1 MSAAARSAAPALDVA
16 RVRSDFPVFE
26 RLSRGKRLAYLDTAS
41 SAQKPRVVL
50 EAVAAFGA
58 HSYANIQRGVY
69 ELSALATQRYE
80 AARARVA
87 RFLGAA
93 EAREIV
99 FVRNTTEAINL
110 VAASWG
116 RRNVNAGDE
125 VLISELE
132 HHANIVPWQMLC
144 EERGARLRVAPITDA
159 GELDRAAFEAALS
172 GRTRLVALAHV
183 SNALGTLNPVAELT
197 RLAHARGALVLIDGA
212 QAVPR
217 LPVDVRALGCDF
229 YAFSGHKAYGPTGIG
244 ALYGRA
250 RLLDAMPPY
259 QTGGGMIASVTF
271 EKTTF
276 APIPERFEAG
286 TPAICEAIGLA
297 AALDY
302 LDALGLSAIERHEA
316 ELLDYGTALLSA
328 IPEVRLIGT
337 APDKVGVLSF
347 VVRGVHAHDLGT
359 ILDQEGVAIRA
370 GHHCAQPLMARFG
383 VPATA
388 RASLGLYNDRED
400 LERLAAAVRSAIAMF
415 AG

>member
-1 MSAAARSAAPALDVA
+1 MSAAIRERAPALDVA
-16 RVRSDFPVFE
+16 KIRRDFPVFD
-26 RLSRGKRLAYLDTAS
+26 RNSRGRRLAYLDTGA
-41 SAQKPRVVL
+41 SAQKPRVVIDAIA
-50 EAVAAFGA
+50 EFEA
-58 HSYANIQRGVY
+58 HSYANIHRGVY

-80 AARARVA
+80 AARERVG
-87 RFLGAA
+87 RFLNAA

-116 RRNVNAGDE
+116 RTNVGAGDE
-125 VLISELE
+125 VLITEME

-144 EERGARLRVAPITDA
+144 EERSARLRVAPILED
-159 GELDRAAFEAALS
+159 GSLDMAAFERALTP
-172 GRTRLVALAHV
+172 RTKLVAIAHV
-183 SNALGTLNPVAELT
+183 SNVLGTLNPVQRIAE
-197 RLAHARGALVLIDGA
+197 LAHARGAVVLLDGA
-212 QAVPR
+212 QAAPR
-217 LPVDVRALGCDF
+217 IPVDVCALGCDF
-229 YAFSGHKAYGPTGIG
+229 YAFSGHKAYGPSGAS

-250 RLLDAMPPY
+250 SIMDAMPPY

-286 TPAICEAIGLA
+286 TPAIAEAVGLGV
-297 AALDY
+297 ALDY
-302 LDALGLSAIERHEA
+302 LGSLGHAAIERHEA
-316 ELLDYGTALLSA
+316 DLLAYGTRLLRA

-337 APDKVGVLSF
+337 AQGKLGVLSF

-370 GHHCAQPLMARFG
+370 GHHCAQPLHARFG
-383 VPATA
+383 IVASA
-388 RASLGLYNDRED
+388 RASLGLYNDHED
-400 LERLAAAVRSAIAMF
+400 LDRLADAVRKAIAMF

>member
-1 MSAAARSAAPALDVA
+1 VSAALRSAAPALDVA
-16 RVRSDFPVFE
+16 RVRADFPVFE
-26 RLSRGKRLAYLDTAS
+26 RPSRGKRLAYLDTAS
-41 SAQKPRVVL
+41 SAQKPRAVL
-50 EAVAAFGA
+50 DAVAEFGA
-58 HSYANIQRGVY
+58 HSYANIHRGVY

-93 EAREIV
+93 EPREIV

-116 RRNVNAGDE
+116 RRHVNAGDE
-125 VLISELE
+125 VLITAME
-132 HHANIVPWQMLC
+132 HHANLVPWQMLC
-144 EERGARLRVAPITDA
+144 EERGARLRVAPVTDA
-159 GELDRAAFEAALS
+159 GELDLAAFEAALS
-172 GRTRLVALAHV
+172 ERTKLVAIAHV
-183 SNALGTLNPVAELT
+183 SNALGTLNPVAELA
-197 RLAHARGALVLIDGA
+197 RLAHARGARVLVDGA
-212 QAVPR
+212 QAAPR

-229 YAFSGHKAYGPTGIG
+229 YAFSGHKTYGPTGIG
-244 ALYGRA
+244 ALWGRA
-250 RLLDAMPPY
+250 NLLDAMPPY

-271 EKTTF
+271 EKTSF

-286 TPAICEAIGLA
+286 TPAICEAVGLA

-302 LDALGLSAIERHEA
+302 LDALGLAAIERHEA
-316 ELLDYGTALLSA
+316 DLLAFGTELLRE
-328 IPEVRLIGT
+328 IPGVRLIGT
-337 APDKVGVLSF
+337 ARQKTGVLSF
-347 VVRGVHAHDLGT
+347 VASGVHAHDLGT

-400 LERLAAAVRSAIAMF
+400 LERLAAAVRSAIAVF
-415 AG
+415 GG

>member
-1 MSAAARSAAPALDVA
+1 VSAALRSAAPALDVA
-16 RVRSDFPVFE
+16 RVRADFPVFE
-26 RLSRGKRLAYLDTAS
+26 RPSRGKRLAYLDTAS
-41 SAQKPRVVL
+41 SAQKPRAVL
-50 EAVAAFGA
+50 DAVAEFGA
-58 HSYANIQRGVY
+58 HSYANIHRGVY

-93 EAREIV
+93 EPREIV

-116 RRNVNAGDE
+116 RRHVNAGDE
-125 VLISELE
+125 VLITAME
-132 HHANIVPWQMLC
+132 HHANLVPWQMLC

-159 GELDRAAFEAALS
+159 GELDLAAFEAALS
-172 GRTRLVALAHV
+172 ERTKLVAVAHV
-183 SNALGTLNPVAELT
+183 SNALGTLNPVAELA
-197 RLAHARGALVLIDGA
+197 RLAHARGARVLVDGA
-212 QAVPR
+212 QAAPR

-229 YAFSGHKAYGPTGIG
+229 YAFSGHKTYGPTGIG
-244 ALYGRA
+244 ALWGRA
-250 RLLDAMPPY
+250 NLLDAMPPY

-271 EKTTF
+271 EKTSF

-286 TPAICEAIGLA
+286 TPAICEAVGLA

-302 LDALGLSAIERHEA
+302 LDALGLAAIERHEA
-316 ELLDYGTALLSA
+316 DLLAFGTELLRE
-328 IPEVRLIGT
+328 IPGVRLIGT
-337 APDKVGVLSF
+337 ARQKTGVLSF
-347 VVRGVHAHDLGT
+347 VASGVHAHDLGT

-400 LERLAAAVRSAIAMF
+400 LERLAAAVRSAIAVF
-415 AG
+415 GG

>member
-1 MSAAARSAAPALDVA
+1 MSAAIRERAPALDVA
-16 RVRSDFPVFE
+16 KIRRDFPVFD
-26 RLSRGKRLAYLDTAS
+26 RNSRGRRLAYLDTGA
-41 SAQKPRVVL
+41 SAQKPRVVIDAIA
-50 EAVAAFGA
+50 EFEA
-58 HSYANIQRGVY
+58 HSYANIHRGVY

-80 AARARVA
+80 AARERVG
-87 RFLGAA
+87 RFLNAA

-116 RRNVNAGDE
+116 RTNVGAGDE
-125 VLISELE
+125 VLITEME

-144 EERGARLRVAPITDA
+144 EERSARLRVAPILED
-159 GELDRAAFEAALS
+159 GSLDMAAFERALTP
-172 GRTRLVALAHV
+172 RTKLVAIAHV
-183 SNALGTLNPVAELT
+183 SNVLGTLNPVQRIAE
-197 RLAHARGALVLIDGA
+197 LAHARGAVVLLDGA
-212 QAVPR
+212 QAAPR
-217 LPVDVRALGCDF
+217 IPVDVCALGCDF
-229 YAFSGHKAYGPTGIG
+229 YAFSGHKAYGPSGAS

-250 RLLDAMPPY
+250 SIMDAMPPY

-286 TPAICEAIGLA
+286 TPAIAEAVGLGV
-297 AALDY
+297 ALDY
-302 LDALGLSAIERHEA
+302 LGSLGLAAIERHEA
-316 ELLDYGTALLSA
+316 DLLAYGTRLLRA

-337 APDKVGVLSF
+337 AQGKLGVLSF

-370 GHHCAQPLMARFG
+370 GHHCAQPLHARFG
-383 VPATA
+383 IVASA
-388 RASLGLYNDRED
+388 RASLGLYNDHED
-400 LERLAAAVRSAIAMF
+400 LDRLADAVRKAIAMF